1 MSLNW
6 NVEKCKD
13 WKILTNNNE
22 SDKPKDTLEWT
33 ITNSVIWLSMTCGFN
48 EITKKNYKEIWFKI
62 NLWETYKGSYISV
75 RTKKGTYKKYFI
87 TLEDIKKR
95 IGLSTNASRETLKQN
110 FTKLLKHL
118 NFNNIEG
125 IENNRFSK

>member
-6 NVEKCKD
+6 NVERCKD
-13 WKILTNNNE
+13 WKILTNNNG

-33 ITNSVIWLSMTCGFN
+33 ITESLIWSSMTCGFD
-48 EITKKNYKEIWFKI
+48 EITEKNYKEIWFRV

-75 RTKKGTYKKYFI
+75 RTKKDTYERYFI

-95 IGLSTNASRETLKQN
+95 IGLSTNADRETLKQN
-110 FTKLLKHL
+110 FTKLLKRL
-118 NFNNIEG
+118 NFNNIKG
-125 IENNRFSK
+125 IEHNRFSK